1 MRCVHAQ
8 AQQSVHVWLYMNI
21 EDIVLAGI
29 TTKQTTVIA
38 RIRLVSV
45 DDIEKE
51 TLMVRMWSAA
61 SVKTRLAVSLA

>member
-1 MRCVHAQ
+1 
-8 AQQSVHVWLYMNI
+8 MNI